1 MSENREKGLALVQEL
16 WGAIPPLASDP
27 SPLISQTVEHLF
39 GQIWQRQGLEVP
51 ERSFATV
58 AVLIALNRESELR
71 LHMAAARRLGHSD
84 EALEELILHVA
95 FYAGW
100 PCGIAALR
108 VLRELQNASG
118 EPK

>member
-1 MSENREKGLALVQEL
+1 
-16 WGAIPPLASDP
+16 
-27 SPLISQTVEHLF
+27 
-39 GQIWQRQGLEVP
+39 
-51 ERSFATV
+51 
-58 AVLIALNRESELR
+58 
-71 LHMAAARRLGHSD
+71 MAAARRLGHSD